1 MGADESDLRLAK
13 LLRDHARESPDATAL
28 IFEGS
33 RCSFEELDERTN
45 RLAQALLDA
54 GVGSGDRVAHLDQ
67 NAPECIE
74 LLFAAAKVGAVLVP
88 LNWRLAEPELEA
100 IVADAG
106 AALVVCGPDFAAHAR
121 GFADRVI
128 VTGEEYESWL
138 SAFDAEDPGHEAGA
152 DDVAFQLYTSGTT
165 GRPKG
170 VLTTNANLEGLTNVS
185 DQWSLDSDSVAL
197 VAMPLFHIGGLGW
210 LLVAFAQGAA
220 CVLVRA
226 IEPQP
231 LLDTIVSEKVTN
243 AFLVPTV
250 LQMLCAVDGAEEA
263 DFSAL
268 RSIAYGASPITTT
281 TLKRVLK
288 TFGCPLFQLYGMTET
303 TGAIVQLDAA
313 DHQPDGER
321 EHLLRSAGRP
331 YPWMELRIVALDS
344 GEECGPGEIGE
355 VRVRGSAVMPGYFR
369 ADEETSA
376 AFDEDGWLRTGDGG
390 YVDDDGYLFLT
401 DRVKD
406 MIVSGGENVYPVEVE
421 EALASHHA
429 VGEVAVIGLPD
440 ERWGEIVTAV
450 VVTRGADELDED
462 ALVAHARERLAGYR
476 LPRRIV
482 VADELPKTA
491 TGKVLKR
498 ELRDEL
504 AGAG

>member
-1 MGADESDLRLAK
+1 VTEIRLAN
-13 LLRDHARESPDATAL
+13 LLRDHAREFPDATSL
-28 IFEGS
+28 IYEGS
-33 RCSFEELDERTN
+33 RRSFAELDKRTN

-54 GVGSGDRVAHLDQ
+54 GVKPGDRVAHLDQ
-67 NAPECIE
+67 NGPECIE
-74 LLFAAAKVGAVLVP
+74 LLFGAAKVGAVLVP
-88 LNWRLAEPELEA
+88 LNWRLARPELKV

-106 AALVVCGPDFAAHAR
+106 AALLVCGPDFAEQAR
-121 GFADRVI
+121 GFAERVI
-128 VTGEEYESWL
+128 VAGDEYESWL
-138 SAFDAEDPGHEAGA
+138 SEFDAEDPGYEAET

-170 VLTTNANLEGLTNVS
+170 VLTTNRNLEGLMDVA
-185 DQWSLDSDSVAL
+185 DQWSLNSDSVAL

-210 LLVAFAQGAA
+210 FLVGFAQGAA

-226 IEPQP
+226 IEPRS
-231 LLDTIVSEKVTN
+231 LLDTIVTEKVTN

-250 LQMLCAVDGAEEA
+250 LQMLCAVDGADEA

-281 TLKRVLK
+281 TLKRVLA
-288 TFGCPLFQLYGMTET
+288 TFGCPLYQLYGMTET
-303 TGAIVQLDAA
+303 TGAIVQLDAD
-313 DHQPDGER
+313 DHDPGGER

-331 YPWMELRIVALDS
+331 YPWMELRIVDLDS
-344 GEECGPGEIGE
+344 DKECAPGEIGE
-355 VRVRGSAVMPGYFR
+355 VRVRGSAVMPGYFQ
-369 ADEETSA
+369 ADAETGA

-390 YVDDDGYLFLT
+390 YVDEEGYLFLT

-406 MIVSGGENVYPVEVE
+406 MIVSGGENVYPIEVE
-421 EALASHHA
+421 EALASHDG

-440 ERWGEIVTAV
+440 ERWGEVVTAV
-450 VVTRGADELDED
+450 IVPRSSDELDES
-462 ALVAHARERLAGYR
+462 ALVAYARERLAGYK

-504 AGAG
+504 ARAD